1 MTVQPDGRS
10 SETAVAARRWKQ
22 PGGATPD
29 GGGARR
35 LGGPAGIDAHVTP
48 EGCFGTR
55 QHDSFDS
62 VAALTA
68 LRSQFVRSCLMFDRV
83 MEITV
88 LPTAGGLAAARP
100 PRLTRLRPSVWLGR
114 RGRWSRPP
122 LGRSRFSLV
131 LVARAPERGGPR
143 CVAGAPASH
152 LCSAATRAQ
161 PPGNPAA
168 RIAMGMRQQLLA
180 SSWLF
185 QAAGPPMRG
194 GALEDAAAW
203 AVFFGL
209 AGRGR
214 RRSPCRRARCTS
226 PCRLPASVLLASRR
240 RDKAQGRA
248 RCTCPLCSVAGTQ
261 PVARRRRLLAFLR
274 LARRDA
280 RLGLGLASHRSAALP
295 AALVLRAAQRAAAPP
310 VRRSTAPSCQ
320 AGWDYPLAQSLVA
333 EGHRLAALG
342 WGLGARAAAGMPLHC
357 RCCPARAA
365 AIPLFAAVRLTAGAA
380 GCAGQLCP
388 PLA

>member
-68 LRSQFVRSCLMFDRV
+68 LRSQFVRSCLMFDCV

-122 LGRSRFSLV
+122 LQAGRQAGKAQDGRPSAGRAARAHRQGGACEQGTSNCMSTPPPGAMEAGLSPREAQRRASSWHAQSVALWQARPADQPGSTSFPPGQSAPSLAWTGGRRGGSAPRPQPLLAGSGGTGARTGRAPLRGRCASVSSLQCSHASTAAGEPGSAHRNGHASGTARPQLAVPGSRPPHAGRCARGRSSLG
-131 LVARAPERGGPR
+131 RCSSGWPEG
-143 CVAGAPASH
+143 VAGAAPA
-152 LCSAATRAQ
+152 
-161 PPGNPAA
+161 GV
-168 RIAMGMRQQLLA
+168 
-180 SSWLF
+180 
-185 QAAGPPMRG
+185 RG
-194 GALEDAAAW
+194 A
-203 AVFFGL
+203 
-209 AGRGR
+209 
-214 RRSPCRRARCTS
+214 P
-226 PCRLPASVLLASRR
+226 VL
-240 RDKAQGRA
+240 Q
-248 RCTCPLCSVAGTQ
+248 
-261 PVARRRRLLAFLR
+261 
-274 LARRDA
+274 
-280 RLGLGLASHRSAALP
+280 
-295 AALVLRAAQRAAAPP
+295 
-310 VRRSTAPSCQ
+310 
-320 AGWDYPLAQSLVA
+320 
-333 EGHRLAALG
+333 
-342 WGLGARAAAGMPLHC
+342 
-357 RCCPARAA
+357 
-365 AIPLFAAVRLTAGAA
+365 
-380 GCAGQLCP
+380 
-388 PLA
+388 